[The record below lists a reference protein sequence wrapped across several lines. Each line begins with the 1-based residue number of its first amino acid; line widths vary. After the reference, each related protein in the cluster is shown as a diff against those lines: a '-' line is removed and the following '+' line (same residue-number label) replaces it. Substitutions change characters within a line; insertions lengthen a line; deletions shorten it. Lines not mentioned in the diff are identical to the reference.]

1 MTTTPSNIAANT
13 TNPVN
18 RPPARADKAQTPAR
32 RTAGATGRRAVG
44 APGILLGM
52 ATLGIATL
60 TPSIS
65 RTAPR
70 PEPAAVAGELAHARG
85 LADDGGVVA
94 KNTASRGGPTA
105 ALAQDDDAAA
115 DKGASPEQI
124 EKYVAVYRAMQRNHS
139 MTIEQA
145 AATQGMTVSAFRQL
159 EQRITRDDLSR
170 DAARRA
176 LAAPTPSAAPTAKAP
191 R

>member
-1 MTTTPSNIAANT
+1 
-13 TNPVN
+13 
-18 RPPARADKAQTPAR
+18 
-32 RTAGATGRRAVG
+32 
-44 APGILLGM
+44 M
-52 ATLGIATL
+52 ATLGMTML

-70 PEPAAVAGELAHARG
+70 PESAAGASEIAHDRG
-85 LADDGGVVA
+85 LADGGGLA
-94 KNTASRGGPTA
+94 KNTTSRGASA
-105 ALAQDDDAAA
+105 ATLAQDDDATA

-159 EQRITRDDLSR
+159 EQRITSDDLSR

-176 LAAPTPSAAPTAKAP
+176 LAAPAPSAAPTAKAS